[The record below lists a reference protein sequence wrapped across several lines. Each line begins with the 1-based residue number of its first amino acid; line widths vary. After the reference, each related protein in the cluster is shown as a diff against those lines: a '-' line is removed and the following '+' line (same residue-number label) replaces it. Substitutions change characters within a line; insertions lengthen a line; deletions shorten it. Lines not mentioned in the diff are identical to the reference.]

1 MFCVIYIKGW
11 SSKLFFFLGPRKLL
25 IVDVDPLDKNL
36 DSLHESIISKK
47 ENGSKKC
54 IVDFLKITNLYNT
67 VSTHQGGDG
76 CLTLMYC
83 TASVENTDGPRPLV
97 PTPLPYFYFFHL
109 CRALYWPSQN
119 KYKYIDV
126 IRS

>member
-1 MFCVIYIKGW
+1 MEFW
-11 SSKLFFFLGPRKLL
+11 HLL
-25 IVDVDPLDKNL
+25 YAF
-36 DSLHESIISKK
+36 KK
-47 ENGSKKC
+47 
-54 IVDFLKITNLYNT
+54 IANLYNT

-76 CLTLMYC
+76 YVQLLR
-83 TASVENTDGPRPLV
+83 TASVENTDGPRPLDS
-97 PTPLPYFYFFHL
+97 TPLPYFYFFHL